1 MNFDDET
8 LMAYADGELDADSR
22 RTLEQ
27 AMAADPALA
36 ARVQQ
41 HEALRR
47 RVGAAFDATLAEPV
61 PERLLQA
68 LQAGAAGPAAVVDLA
83 QARSRREQAQV
94 AAAQPR
100 RAAWGWARWGGM
112 AASLLLGVVIGRA
125 VLPVPSGGADLAE
138 ATMPARGALAQA
150 LNNAAG
156 GSGNPD
162 AKVSVRL
169 SFIDRK
175 GRYCRAFESTGQ
187 AGLACRDGA
196 TWQVQALVSAPAGSP
211 PGAGM
216 RQAASPLPPA
226 LLGEIDQRIAGEP
239 LNAAAEQEARRKG
252 WQR

>member
-1 MNFDDET
+1 MPFD
-8 LMAYADGELDADSR
+8 LDQ
-22 RTLEQ
+22 LEF
-27 AMAADPALA
+27 L
-36 ARVQQ
+36 RVS
-41 HEALRR
+41 
-47 RVGAAFDATLAEPV
+47 VGVAIP
-61 PERLLQA
+61 PEFLENK
-68 LQAGAAGPAAVVDLA
+68 
-83 QARSRREQAQV
+83 RREVEFKTRQEKI
-94 AAAQPR
+94 
-100 RAAWGWARWGGM
+100 
-112 AASLLLGVVIGRA
+112 AAS
-125 VLPVPSGGADLAE
+125 
-138 ATMPARGALAQA
+138 
-150 LNNAAG
+150 